1 MIKRL
6 LTHNFSL
13 LNVDAV
19 KLNSR
24 WNYKN
29 IVSPYHRIY
38 YISGGAGEIS
48 HFEKKLRLESGYLF
62 IIPSFTICDLVCDGF
77 LDQYFVQFFEESSD
91 GMSLFAENRS
101 IFKVP
106 AKEIDIL
113 NFERLVRINPGRGIN
128 RSDDPKIYEKDIYY
142 KEYQE
147 LNHQQNTAQFLETQ
161 GILLQLIARFAQP
174 EIIAQKERQHIPI
187 KILDTISHIVVSLHL
202 PLTVKSLAGRVHQNS
217 EYFSRLFQQ
226 YTGSRP
232 LAYITEKR
240 IERAQYLIMTS
251 KSKYTDIAQQT
262 GFESLSHFSRTF
274 KKVTGIN
281 PGEYKKRF
289 SGYTQTSNFK

>member
-1 MIKRL
+1 MIKRI

-13 LNVDAV
+13 LNADAV
-19 KLNSR
+19 KLDSR
-24 WNYKN
+24 WNYRN
-29 IVSPYHRIY
+29 VVSPYHRIY
-38 YISGGAGEIS
+38 YIADGGGEIS
-48 HFEKKLRLESGYLF
+48 HFEKRLTLEGGYLYF
-62 IIPSFTICDLVCDGF
+62 IPSFTLCNLVCQGF
-77 LDQYFVQFFEESSD
+77 LDQYFVQFFEETSD
-91 GMSLFAENRS
+91 GISLFAENRS

-106 AKEIDIL
+106 AREIDVL
-113 NFERLVRINPGRGIN
+113 NFKRLILVNPGRGIN

-142 KEYQE
+142 KEYE
-147 LNHQQNTAQFLETQ
+147 DLNHQQNIGQFLETQ

-174 EIIAQKERQHIPI
+174 EIISQKERPHIPV
-187 KILDTISHIVVSLHL
+187 KILDTISYIVVSLHL
-202 PLTVKSLAGRVHQNS
+202 PLSVKSLASRVHQNS

-251 KSKYTDIAQQT
+251 SAKYTDIAEQT

-274 KKVTGIN
+274 KKVTGMN
-281 PGEYKKRF
+281 AGEFKSRF
-289 SGYTQTSNFK
+289 SKALRN

>member
-1 MIKRL
+1 MKRI

-13 LNVDAV
+13 LNVDLV
-19 KLNSR
+19 KLDPR
-24 WNYKN
+24 WNYRN
-29 IVSPYHRIY
+29 VVSPYHRIY
-38 YISGGAGEIS
+38 YIGAGEGEIS
-48 HFEKKLRLESGYLF
+48 HFEKKLRLESGYLY
-62 IIPSFTICDLVCDGF
+62 IIPSFTLCNLVCDSF

-91 GMSLFAENRS
+91 GISLFTENRS
-101 IFKVP
+101 IFKVR
-106 AKEIDIL
+106 AREIDVL
-113 NFERLVRINPGRGIN
+113 NFERLVHINPGRGIN

-147 LNHQQNTAQFLETQ
+147 LNNQQNTTQFLETQ
-161 GILLQLIARFAQP
+161 GILLQLIARFTQP
-174 EIIAQKERQHIPI
+174 EIIARKERQYIPV
-187 KILDTISHIVVSLHL
+187 KILDTISYIVVSLHL
-202 PLTVKSLAGRVHQNS
+202 PLTVKVLAGRVHQNS

-240 IERAQYLIMTS
+240 IERAQYLIMTTNA
-251 KSKYTDIAQQT
+251 KYTDIAGQT

-274 KKVTGIN
+274 KKITGMN

-289 SGYTQTSNFK
+289 PDQAWNNSAG

>member
-1 MIKRL
+1 MIKRI

-19 KLNSR
+19 KLDSR

-38 YISGGAGEIS
+38 YIAGGDGEIS
-48 HFEKKLRLESGYLF
+48 NFEKKFRLESGFLY
-62 IIPSFTICDLVCDGF
+62 IIPSFTLCNLVCDSF

-101 IFKVP
+101 IFKVQ
-106 AKEIDIL
+106 AKEIDIH
-113 NFERLVRINPGRGIN
+113 NFERLVHINPGRGIN
-128 RSDDPKIYEKDIYY
+128 RSDDPKIYEKDVYY

-147 LNHQQNTAQFLETQ
+147 LNHRQNTAQFLETQ
-161 GILLQLIARFAQP
+161 GILLQLVARFAQP
-174 EIIAQKERQHIPI
+174 EIIAQKERQHIPV
-187 KILDTISHIVVSLHL
+187 KILDTISHITVNLHL
-202 PLTVKSLAGRVHQNS
+202 PLSVKLLASRVHQNS

-251 KSKYTDIAQQT
+251 KAKYSEIAQRT

-274 KKVTGIN
+274 KKISGMN
-281 PGEYKKRF
+281 PSEYKKRVPF
-289 SGYTQTSNFK
+289 LEGQ